1 MITED
6 LKNFPKQFSW
16 EPKIEN
22 SDKLVAADNL
32 VVCGMGGSHLAADLI
47 KIALP
52 QLPLTI
58 HSDYGFPVLPK
69 PGLGIISS
77 HSGNTEEALDAFNT
91 AMRQNIPVAVIT
103 SGGKLL
109 ELAKEHGLPFIQ
121 TPDSKIQPRF
131 ALGYSL
137 MALLRMTNQNEALM
151 EITRL
156 SNLLNTSS
164 AQNKGQELAQK
175 LHHKIPIIYAS
186 TPNTAMALTWKIKFN
201 ETAKIPAFYNVWP
214 ELNHNEMNGFDTK
227 EKTMPLMEKFH
238 FLFLQDQTD
247 HPQIIKRLDATKRL
261 LEKQEFKVEILP
273 LAGESV
279 FHKIFQSLLVADW
292 TSYYLAEFYGADP
305 EQVPLVEEFKKLIA
319 N

>member
-16 EPKIEN
+16 EPQIEN
-22 SDKLVAADNL
+22 EDKLTLAENF
-32 VVCGMGGSHLAADLI
+32 VVCGMGGSHLAADLAQI
-47 KIALP
+47 RLP
-52 QLPLTI
+52 QLSLTI
-58 HSDYGFPVLPK
+58 HSDYGLPLWPK
-69 PGLGIISS
+69 PGLGIVSS
-77 HSGNTEEALDAFNT
+77 HSGNTEEALDSFDSAR
-91 AMRQNIPVAVIT
+91 RQNIPVAVIT

-109 ELAKEHGLPFIQ
+109 ELAKKHNVPFVQ

-131 ALGYSL
+131 ALGYGL
-137 MALLRMTNQNEALM
+137 MALLRMTKQNEAM
-151 EITRL
+151 VEASRL
-156 SNLLNTSS
+156 SDLLDPSS
-164 AQNKGQELAQK
+164 ADKKGQELAQK

>member
-22 SDKLVAADNL
+22 EAKLVVAENL
-32 VVCGMGGSHLAADLI
+32 AVCGMGGSHLAADLI

-77 HSGNTEEALDAFNT
+77 HSGNTEEALDAFNS
-91 AMRQNIPVAVIT
+91 ALQQKIPVAVIT

-109 ELAKEHGLPFIQ
+109 ELAKEYGAPYIQ

-137 MALLRMTNQNEALM
+137 MAVLKLMNRKEALV
-151 EITRL
+151 EAFRL
-156 SNLLNTSS
+156 SDLLDPLS
-164 AQNKGQELAQK
+164 AETKGQELAQK
-175 LHHKIPIIYAS
+175 LHNKIPIIYAAS
-186 TPNTAMALTWKIKFN
+186 SNSAIAYTWKIKFN
-201 ETAKIPAFYNVWP
+201 ETTKIPAFCNVLP
-214 ELNHNEMNGFDTK
+214 ELNHNEMNGFDTQA
-227 EKTMPLMEKFH
+227 KTMPLMEKFH
-238 FLFLQDQTD
+238 FVFLSDDSD
-247 HPQIIKRLDATKRL
+247 HPQIIKRLGATKRL
-261 LEKQEFKVEILP
+261 LERQEFKVDVLP

-292 TSYYLAEFYGADP
+292 TSYHLAEFYGADP

-319 N
+319 T